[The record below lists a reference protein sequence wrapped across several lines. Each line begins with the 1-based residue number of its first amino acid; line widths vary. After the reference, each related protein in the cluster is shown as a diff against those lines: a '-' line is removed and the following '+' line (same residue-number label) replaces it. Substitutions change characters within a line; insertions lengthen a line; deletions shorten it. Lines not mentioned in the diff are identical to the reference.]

1 MSLPGT
7 ATPLTLEDVDMLTAV
22 ESWQNN
28 LADTASLSG
37 ATSNMTTADAAVAE
51 LERACNAYTDLSD
64 ASSDESASDL
74 PEILRRSVV
83 SSFLPVGWRV
93 VIFLCK
99 KYLEKFA
106 YLYSLR

>member
-83 SSFLPVGWRV
+83 SSFLPVG
-93 VIFLCK
+93 
-99 KYLEKFA
+99 
-106 YLYSLR
+106 